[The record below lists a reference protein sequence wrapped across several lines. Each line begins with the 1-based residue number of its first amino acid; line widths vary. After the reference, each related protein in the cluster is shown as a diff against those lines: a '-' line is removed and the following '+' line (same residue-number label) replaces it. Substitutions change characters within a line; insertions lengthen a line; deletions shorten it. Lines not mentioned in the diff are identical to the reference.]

1 MFVRLFRK
9 SAPITWFR
17 MKEVST
23 KTQRKADWSL
33 SESSFAR
40 FLEWL
45 DEGENSQGQK
55 YLDMRRRLV
64 TYFDRKNCLSPDDL
78 ADETLNRVARRLEEE
93 GEIESESP
101 AKYCYTVARYVFL
114 ESLRS
119 KPSQEVA

>member
-45 DEGENSQGQK
+45 DEGEDSQGQK

-64 TYFDRKNCLSPDDL
+64 TYFDRKNCLAPDDL
-78 ADETLNRVARRLEEE
+78 ADETLNRVMSRYFCPW
-93 GEIESESP
+93 ESSP
-101 AKYCYTVARYVFL
+101 
-114 ESLRS
+114 SS
-119 KPSQEVA
+119 SH